1 MEINKK
7 KISNINLLI
16 IFLLLLA
23 LFSYVAI
30 NKFQKD
36 KDQTLAQVPISINL
50 LTSVHPDLPWNF
62 RPVEPKI
69 LVKPGEVTTVEY
81 IVENLG
87 NTETTGIATF
97 VYFPNQF
104 GNYISKINCFC
115 YDAQTL
121 KPKQKDKFEF
131 TLSSSMQFMIAKM
144 FIENLKFFDFRF
156 FEKFSIFRFFK
167 ISIGFPMEIFDRKFF
182 GVTNFKMT
190 QLPRY

>member
-16 IFLLLLA
+16 IFLLILA
-23 LFSYVAI
+23 LLSYVII

-36 KDQTLAQVPISINL
+36 KDQALALEPISINL
-50 LTSVHPDLPWNF
+50 LTSVHPDLSWNF
-62 RPVEPKI
+62 QPAEPKI
-69 LVKPGEVTTVEY
+69 VVTPGEVITVEY

-87 NTETTGIATF
+87 NIETTGIATF

-121 KPKQKDKFEF
+121 KPKEKSKYTLVLLIDPEATKDNKTKNIKEVTIQF
-131 TLSSSMQFMIAKM
+131 T
-144 FIENLKFFDFRF
+144 FFDYK
-156 FEKFSIFRFFK
+156 EYKKQKS
-167 ISIGFPMEIFDRKFF
+167 
-182 GVTNFKMT
+182 
-190 QLPRY
+190 